1 MRMQFIRNSNIRADE
16 NEIDI
21 NFLICLHDHTLSYL
35 GSKPIIVCKH
45 NPDNPDYYIDTSFKI
60 PIFNV

>member
-1 MRMQFIRNSNIRADE
+1 MRMQF
-16 NEIDI
+16 
-21 NFLICLHDHTLSYL
+21 L